1 MKKVNKILNK
11 MSGGWLFKAAE
22 SNSDTFTGAALDDAL
37 FVHKGSSNRFI
48 FGASNEIIPF
58 LVVSGTGVQTPSIAC
73 GSNVL
78 TTASGMIDAR
88 MIEGQLLSHAIA
100 DSNVLENHI
109 ADSAV
114 TSMKLAG
121 SNVLENHIA
130 DSNVLERHLV
140 NSAVTSMKLADSN
153 VLERHLLN
161 SAVTSMKIAGSN
173 VLANHIADSN
183 VLERHLLNSAV
194 TSTKLANSNV
204 LERHLV
210 NSAVTSL
217 KIADSNVLERHIA
230 NSAVTLDKI
239 ADGAV
244 APRKLQGLVPVSSGG
259 TGLGGA
265 PAGSLLFTSTGSE
278 ALSFSSALKFDPSQ
292 SNFAA
297 GNAFFDGR
305 AHAGN
310 EMIIGRPGSRRFRL
324 AIGGASNQD
333 LVVSSIAPDGTEA
346 PYLNLGD
353 LVALLDNVNVYQP

>member
-1 MKKVNKILNK
+1 
-11 MSGGWLFKAAE
+11 
-22 SNSDTFTGAALDDAL
+22 
-37 FVHKGSSNRFI
+37 
-48 FGASNEIIPF
+48 
-58 LVVSGTGVQTPSIAC
+58 
-73 GSNVL
+73 
-78 TTASGMIDAR
+78 
-88 MIEGQLLSHAIA
+88 
-100 DSNVLENHI
+100 
-109 ADSAV
+109 
-114 TSMKLAG
+114 
-121 SNVLENHIA
+121 
-130 DSNVLERHLV
+130 LV
-140 NSAVTSMKLADSN
+140 NSAVTSL
-153 VLERHLLN
+153 
-161 SAVTSMKIAGSN
+161 KIA
-173 VLANHIADSN
+173 D
-183 VLERHLLNSAV
+183 
-194 TSTKLANSNV
+194 SNV

-259 TGLGGA
+259 TGIGGA